1 MLLTLSVLLSTSF
14 SYVINVIGII
24 LVSSLFLC
32 IINVIII
39 TKGPKFELHTT
50 LGPLIICCRKLFQWV
65 LLSNT
70 KDPKVEFDSRIGPIN
85 IYIYIYKHKKTYGMH
100 VE

>member
-1 MLLTLSVLLSTSF
+1 MYSLSTSF
-14 SYVINVIGII
+14 FYVINVIAIVINIVLSYVINVIGIV

-50 LGPLIICCRKLFQWV
+50 LGPLIICCRKLFHWV

-85 IYIYIYKHKKTYGMH
+85 IYIYI
-100 VE
+100 